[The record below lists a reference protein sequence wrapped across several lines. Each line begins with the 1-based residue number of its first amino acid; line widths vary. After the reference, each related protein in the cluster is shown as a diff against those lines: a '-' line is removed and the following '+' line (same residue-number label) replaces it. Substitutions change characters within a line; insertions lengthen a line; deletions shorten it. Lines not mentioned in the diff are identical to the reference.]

1 MKKVKLNSYHIA
13 YKDEISLLYETGVI
27 FDIEIDSIYNRTQK
41 ATIEILNLLIKN
53 PIFNEIN
60 SVITKQYKIS
70 DYFFEINQYLETL
83 IEYSDRGK
91 SFELAL
97 ESETIDS
104 ISMRANFTAKEIKRL
119 SYFRSEYDMENIMSL
134 GPDFNYD
141 IRVIR
146 RAAIDLLYKKI
157 SSSDTRY
164 KDLDLSKVHIW
175 DYRFG
180 LA

>member
-1 MKKVKLNSYHIA
+1 MKKVKLNSYNIA
-13 YKDEISLLYETGVI
+13 YKDEISLLYEKGEI
-27 FDIEIDSIYNRTQK
+27 FEIEIDSEYNLAQK

-53 PIFNEIN
+53 PKFNEIN

-70 DYFFEINQYLETL
+70 DYFFEVSQYLETL
-83 IEYSDRGK
+83 IEYSDHGR

-97 ESETIDS
+97 ESETING
-104 ISMRANFTAKEIKRL
+104 IYVRAYFTAKEIKRL
-119 SYFRSEYDMENIMSL
+119 PYFRSEYDREDIMSL

-157 SSSDTRY
+157 SSADTRY
-164 KDLDLSKVHIW
+164 KDLDLSKVHLW

-180 LA
+180 IA